1 MMTRPQLDCYSVPH
15 DMKIYPATKHAF
27 FNDTLKGIYHEAAA
41 RDSWERVLAFFGER
55 IEGKAEVE

>member
-1 MMTRPQLDCYSVPH
+1 
-15 DMKIYPATKHAF
+15 MKIYPATKHAF